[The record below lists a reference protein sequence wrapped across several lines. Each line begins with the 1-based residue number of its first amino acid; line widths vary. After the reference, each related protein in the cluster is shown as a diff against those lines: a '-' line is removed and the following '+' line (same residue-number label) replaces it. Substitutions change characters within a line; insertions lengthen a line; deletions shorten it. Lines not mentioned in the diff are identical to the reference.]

1 MSPNGSEENHTPL
14 KQRQDSSL
22 TCNESENI
30 YFKVS
35 KLEDMIKGMDTKKD
49 LKRMTGKEYV
59 QGLKELVNIS
69 FILESSTQEEDKEEK
84 GNLFQ
89 SRIAEIEK

>member
-14 KQRQDSSL
+14 KQPQDSSL

-69 FILESSTQEEDKEEK
+69 FIPKSSTQEEDKEEK

-89 SRIAEIEK
+89 SHIAEIEK

>member
-1 MSPNGSEENHTPL
+1 
-14 KQRQDSSL
+14 
-22 TCNESENI
+22 
-30 YFKVS
+30 
-35 KLEDMIKGMDTKKD
+35 
-49 LKRMTGKEYV
+49 MTGKEYV

-84 GNLFQ
+84 WNLFQ